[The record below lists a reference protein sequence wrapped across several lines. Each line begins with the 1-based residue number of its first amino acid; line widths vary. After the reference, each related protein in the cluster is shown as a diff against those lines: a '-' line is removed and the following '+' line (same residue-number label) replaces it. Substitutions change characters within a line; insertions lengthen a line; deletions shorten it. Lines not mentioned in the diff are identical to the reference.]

1 MPRGLRE
8 RLIEVMLGMASP
20 HLAFHIVNK
29 GIFSGTVSNK
39 RGGEKKNESTAAV
52 VDVVVVHIQG

>member
-29 GIFSGTVSNK
+29 GIFSGTVSN
-39 RGGEKKNESTAAV
+39 GGGRDESTAV
-52 VDVVVVHIQG
+52 VVIIVVVHIQG